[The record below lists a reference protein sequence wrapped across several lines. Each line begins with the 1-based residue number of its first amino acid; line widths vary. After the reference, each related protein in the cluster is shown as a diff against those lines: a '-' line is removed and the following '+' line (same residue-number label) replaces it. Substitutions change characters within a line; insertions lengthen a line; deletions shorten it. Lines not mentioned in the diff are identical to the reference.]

1 MVALA
6 AAIGQMRFTSRLYG
20 MRSRFSL
27 TAAGM
32 LLLLL
37 IGSATALTVDER
49 HVSVFERRD
58 AHTGSSAARRNMLVT
73 QVSARLDPAAHPA
86 ADPVMGTLWSRSHRL
101 IVPVAGVDT
110 DDLVDTFAQ
119 VRGPNRLH
127 EGIDIAAP
135 RGTAVLAAADGV
147 ILRLT
152 DHDSGGITL
161 YQLAPD
167 NHTIFYYA
175 HRMGYADGV
184 RPGLAIRQGD
194 IIGYVGDTGNAG
206 PGNHHLH
213 FEVMSAPNASSFW
226 AGRSRNPYPLLLRAR
241 G

>member
-1 MVALA
+1 
-6 AAIGQMRFTSRLYG
+6 
-20 MRSRFSL
+20 
-27 TAAGM
+27 M
-32 LLLLL
+32 LLL
-37 IGSATALTVDER
+37 GSATALTFDER
-49 HVSVFERRD
+49 KHTLLERRG
-58 AHTGSSAARRNMLVT
+58 AQHGSSDARRNMLIA
-73 QVSARLDPAAHPA
+73 QVSARLDPAVHPA
-86 ADPVMGTLWSRSHRL
+86 ADPMMGTLWSLSHRL

-127 EGIDIAAP
+127 EGIDILAP
-135 RGTAVLAAADGV
+135 RGTPVLAAADGV

-167 NHTIFYYA
+167 NRTVFYYA
-175 HRMGYADGV
+175 HLMGYATGV
-184 RPGLAIRQGD
+184 RPGLAIRQGEV
-194 IIGYVGDTGNAG
+194 IGYVGDTGNAG

-213 FEVMSAPNASSFW
+213 FEVMTAPNASSYW
-226 AGRSRNPYPLLLRAR
+226 AGRSRNPYPLLLRTR